1 MAKVTYTTTTGTA
14 DNGNGAYDPWPGI
27 GSWTGGL
34 GYQTVP
40 VPPMLGTPEYPTSG
54 YMFDEEHVREMKE
67 AIAKIRLKQFG
78 DREALPHRPT
88 GVPLIVQN
96 ALQSALTAID
106 LVLGTILDEKPLDT
120 DSIFTATEEIR
131 HAIKLL
137 DQQ

>member
-1 MAKVTYTTTTGTA
+1 
-14 DNGNGAYDPWPGI
+14 
-27 GSWTGGL
+27 
-34 GYQTVP
+34 
-40 VPPMLGTPEYPTSG
+40 
-54 YMFDEEHVREMKE
+54 MFDEEHVREMKE